1 MTNQSV
7 TYKIAQP
14 YAEALLSAVK
24 DLNIVNQTQMEI
36 LSLSNLLSESV
47 ELKNFLG
54 NPLMTSSL
62 KKNLLKELLASQVS
76 ECLLK
81 FLLVLVDRRRIYL
94 LSAIIDKYLELAY
107 ELESTTVVEISTAII
122 LTESQQETLSEKL
135 KIMTNSKN
143 IRLLFSTDTSLIG
156 GFIAKVGSKVI
167 DTSISGKLRNMAF
180 YLSSV

>member
-24 DLNIVNQTQMEI
+24 DLNIVNQTQVEI
-36 LSLSNLLSESV
+36 LSLSNLLSESI
-47 ELKNFLG
+47 ELKNFLA

-62 KKNLLKELLASQVS
+62 KKDLLKELLANQVS

-107 ELESTTVVEISTAII
+107 ELESTTVVEILTAII
-122 LTESQQETLSEKL
+122 LTEGQQEALSEKL

-167 DTSISGKLRNMAF
+167 DTSISGKLKNMAF